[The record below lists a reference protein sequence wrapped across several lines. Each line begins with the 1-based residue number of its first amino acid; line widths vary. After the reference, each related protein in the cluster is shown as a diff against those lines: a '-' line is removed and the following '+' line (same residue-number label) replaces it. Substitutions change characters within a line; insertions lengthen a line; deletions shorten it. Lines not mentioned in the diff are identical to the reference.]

1 MLEACCQ
8 FILHRNKRKVRQ
20 AWAFSKDKE
29 WLVPP
34 FIKKW
39 ILLLF
44 YITPLEG
51 LNLSFWVITLSAKFQ
66 EIGGSDGSERL
77 VRIRKLCS
85 ARTITNI
92 IHKYVGI
99 SHAWRSTNCSP
110 KQSLTNYRFSP
121 VNGLMVNRQYGFVTV
136 FLGPA
141 EPIFLKFGTN
151 IEKTKLNFNTGPKF
165 DKKWIKLN

>member
-1 MLEACCQ
+1 MTSVTHYKSNSFCYY
-8 FILHRNKRKVRQ
+8 FIYL
-20 AWAFSKDKE
+20 SE
-29 WLVPP
+29 WDQ
-34 FIKKW
+34 IW
-39 ILLLF
+39 
-44 YITPLEG
+44 
-51 LNLSFWVITLSAKFQ
+51 FWLITLSAKFQ
-66 EIGGSDGSERL
+66 EIGRTDRSERL
-77 VRIRKLCS
+77 VRFRKLCS
-85 ARTITNI
+85 ARTITN